1 MFSEIRSLILMSV
14 NEQDH
19 RQQWNNNLPRIIKY
33 FYLLTM
39 EVSVEMKIVAR
50 DWYVYSKTLWQS
62 PCRGEKLT
70 VEKEKKT
77 SRQ

>member
-1 MFSEIRSLILMSV
+1 
-14 NEQDH
+14 
-19 RQQWNNNLPRIIKY
+19 
-33 FYLLTM
+33 M
-39 EVSVEMKIVAR
+39 EVSLEMKIVAR
-50 DWYVYSKTLWQS
+50 DWYVYSKTLWQN

>member
-1 MFSEIRSLILMSV
+1 
-14 NEQDH
+14 
-19 RQQWNNNLPRIIKY
+19 
-33 FYLLTM
+33 M